1 MAELHRVE
9 INEKAPNEIEPT
21 EEKPEE
27 QVEANASTEEQ
38 TEDPSQDR
46 PEWLPEKF
54 KSAEDMAQAYS
65 ELEKKMGAGAKEDQA
80 EAEQVEE
87 KAEDETEQTEENVS
101 EAYQAVA
108 EASKEFFENDG
119 QLSEETYNTLE
130 KAGLP
135 RDLVDSYAAG
145 QQALLQSEE
154 SQIQSVANG
163 QYDAMAEWA
172 NENLPQEEIDAF
184 DEAVTGG
191 TVQQAKLAVQGLYA
205 RYQNSVGSTPKLT
218 QGAVAGTS
226 TMPFKSMQE
235 LARAQSDPRYRSG
248 DKAYHE
254 EIDRR
259 LAVSNI

>member
-9 INEKAPNEIEPT
+9 INEKAPNEIEPA
-21 EEKPEE
+21 EEKPQEQA
-27 QVEANASTEEQ
+27 QVETEELPQ
-38 TEDPSQDR
+38 EQSDR

-54 KSAEDMAQAYS
+54 KSPEDMSKAYA
-65 ELEKKMGAGAKEDQA
+65 ELEKKLGQAPKEDEQ

-87 KAEDETEQTEENVS
+87 KAEDKEEQSEEDVS

-119 QLSEETYNTLE
+119 QLSEETYNALE

-145 QQALLQSEE
+145 QQALLSSEE
-154 SQIQSVANG
+154 GQIKSVAQGN
-163 QYDAMAEWA
+163 YDAMAEWA

-184 DEAVTGG
+184 DEVVTGG
-191 TVQQAKLAVQGLYA
+191 SISQAKLAVQGLYA
-205 RYQNSVGSTPKLT
+205 RYQNEVGAKPKLT

-235 LARAQSDPRYRSG
+235 LARAQSDPRYKSG

-259 LAVSNI
+259 LSVSKI

>member
-9 INEKAPNEIEPT
+9 INEKAPSEIEP
-21 EEKPEE
+21 EEKP
-27 QVEANASTEEQ
+27 VTEEELPQ
-38 TEDPSQDR
+38 EQSDR

-54 KSAEDMAQAYS
+54 KTPEDMSKAYT
-65 ELEKKMGAGAKEDQA
+65 ELEKKMGAGAKED
-80 EAEQVEE
+80 EAEVEQSE
-87 KAEDETEQTEENVS
+87 TEAEDNEEQSEENTS

-119 QLSEETYNTLE
+119 QLSEETYNALE
-130 KAGLP
+130 KVGLP

-145 QQALLQSEE
+145 QQALLASEE
-154 SQIQSVANG
+154 GQIKGVAQGN
-163 QYDAMAEWA
+163 YDAMAEWA
-172 NENLPQEEIDAF
+172 NENLPKEEIDAF

-191 TVQQAKLAVQGLYA
+191 TISQAKLAVQGLYA
-205 RYQNSVGSTPKLT
+205 RYQNAVGAKPKLT
-218 QGAVAGTS
+218 QGAVNGVS

-235 LARAQSDPRYRSG
+235 LARAQSDPRYKSG

-259 LAVSNI
+259 LSVSNI

>member
-21 EEKPEE
+21 EEKP
-27 QVEANASTEEQ
+27 QVETEEL
-38 TEDPSQDR
+38 SQEQSDR

-65 ELEKKMGAGAKEDQA
+65 ELEKKLGQAPKEDTEESEQVEKKA
-80 EAEQVEE
+80 EDNEEQVEE
-87 KAEDETEQTEENVS
+87 NTS

-119 QLSEETYNTLE
+119 KLSEETYNTLE

-145 QQALLQSEE
+145 QQALQQSEE
-154 SQIQSVANG
+154 GQIKSVAQGN
-163 QYDAMAEWA
+163 YEAMAEWA
-172 NENLPQEEIDAF
+172 NENLPQEEVEAF

-191 TVQQAKLAVQGLYA
+191 TVSQAKLAVQGLYA
-205 RYQNSVGSTPKLT
+205 RYQNEVGARPKLT
-218 QGAVAGTS
+218 QGGVNGAS
-226 TMPFKSMQE
+226 TMPFRSMQE
-235 LARAQSDPRYRSG
+235 LARAQSDPRYKSG

-259 LAVSNI
+259 LQVSSI

>member
-9 INEKAPNEIEPT
+9 INEKAPSEIEP
-21 EEKPEE
+21 EEKP
-27 QVEANASTEEQ
+27 STEQPQ
-38 TEDPSQDR
+38 TEEIQSDR

-65 ELEKKMGAGAKEDQA
+65 ELEKKLGQPKEEATEEPEQS
-80 EAEQVEE
+80 EAEVEDKE
-87 KAEDETEQTEENVS
+87 EQAEENVS
-101 EAYQAVA
+101 EAYQTIA

-119 QLSEETYNTLE
+119 QLSEETYNALE

-154 SQIQSVANG
+154 AQIQSVANG

-191 TVQQAKLAVQGLYA
+191 TIQQAKLAVQGLYA
-205 RYQNSVGSTPKLT
+205 RYQNATGSTPKLT
-218 QGAVAGTS
+218 QGSVSGVS

>member
-9 INEKAPNEIEPT
+9 INEKAPNEIEP
-21 EEKPEE
+21 EEKPVEQQAETELPQEE
-27 QVEANASTEEQ
+27 N
-38 TEDPSQDR
+38 DR
-46 PEWLPEKF
+46 PQWLPEKF

-65 ELEKKMGAGAKEDQA
+65 ELEKKLGQAPKEEQA
-80 EAEQVEE
+80 EAEQSEAEAENKEE
-87 KAEDETEQTEENVS
+87 QAEENVS
-101 EAYQAVA
+101 EAYQTIA

-119 QLSEETYNTLE
+119 TLSEETYNALE

-154 SQIQSVANG
+154 AQIQSVANG

-205 RYQNSVGSTPKLT
+205 RYQNATGSTPKLT
-218 QGAVAGTS
+218 QGSVTGTS

>member
-9 INEKAPNEIEPT
+9 INEKAPSEIEP
-21 EEKPEE
+21 EEKP
-27 QVEANASTEEQ
+27 VTEEELPQ
-38 TEDPSQDR
+38 DQSDR

-54 KSAEDMAQAYS
+54 KSAEDMAQAYA
-65 ELEKKMGAGAKEDQA
+65 ELEKKLGQAPKEDT
-80 EAEQVEE
+80 EESEQVEE
-87 KAEDETEQTEENVS
+87 KAEDDEEQTEENTS
-101 EAYQAVA
+101 EAYKAVA

-119 QLSEETYNTLE
+119 QLSEETYNALE

-154 SQIQSVANG
+154 GQIKSVAQGN
-163 QYDAMAEWA
+163 YDAMAEWA

-184 DEAVTGG
+184 DEVVTGG
-191 TVQQAKLAVQGLYA
+191 SISQAKLAVQGLYA
-205 RYQNSVGSTPKLT
+205 RYQNEVGAKPKLT
-218 QGAVAGTS
+218 QGAVSGVS

-235 LARAQSDPRYRSG
+235 LARAQSDPRYKSG

-259 LAVSNI
+259 LSVSNI

>member
-9 INEKAPNEIEPT
+9 INEKAPNEIEP
-21 EEKPEE
+21 EEAQTDEVAE
-27 QVEANASTEEQ
+27 TTEEQ
-38 TEDPSQDR
+38 QTER

-54 KSAEDMAQAYS
+54 KSAEDMANAYS
-65 ELEKKMGAGAKEDQA
+65 ELEKKLGQPASE
-80 EAEQVEE
+80 EQQEE
-87 KAEDETEQTEENVS
+87 EPQQTEENENENDKP
-101 EAYQAVA
+101 EAGNYNEAVV

-119 QLSEETYNTLE
+119 QLSEETYQKLE
-130 KAGLP
+130 KVGLP

-154 SQIQSVANG
+154 AQIKGVAG
-163 QYDAMAEWA
+163 GEYDQMAEWA
-172 NENLPQEEIDAF
+172 NEHLPSEEVDAF
-184 DEAVTGG
+184 DEAVTSGS
-191 TVQQAKLAVQGLYA
+191 VQQAKLAVQGLYA
-205 RYQNSVGSTPKLT
+205 RYQNATGSRPKTLV
-218 QGAVAGTS
+218 QGAVSGSS

-248 DKAYHE
+248 DKAYHQ

>member
-9 INEKAPNEIEPT
+9 INEKAPNEIEPVDET
-21 EEKPEE
+21 AETPEE
-27 QVEANASTEEQ
+27 QQAEPQAEETTE
-38 TEDPSQDR
+38 R

-54 KSAEDMAQAYS
+54 KSAEDMAQAYA
-65 ELEKKMGAGAKEDQA
+65 ELEKRMGQGTKE
-80 EAEQVEE
+80 VE
-87 KAEDETEQTEENVS
+87 ETEQPEEQQEEQTDDNKEEVGDYN
-101 EAYQAVA
+101 EAVV

-119 QLSEETYNTLE
+119 KLSEDTYKKLE
-130 KAGLP
+130 GIGLP

-154 SQIQSVANG
+154 AQIKGVAG
-163 QYDAMAEWA
+163 DSYDAMAEWA
-172 NENLPQEEIDAF
+172 NEHLPQEEIDAF
-184 DEAVTGG
+184 DEAVTSG
-191 TVQQAKLAVQGLYA
+191 TINQAKLAVQGLYA
-205 RYQNSVGSTPKLT
+205 RYQNATGATQPKLV
-218 QGAVAGTS
+218 QGAVSGSS

-248 DKAYHE
+248 DKAYHQ

>member
-9 INEKAPNEIEPT
+9 INEKAPSEIEPEEETNT
-21 EEKPEE
+21 ESEE
-27 QVEANASTEEQ
+27 LPQEQ
-38 TEDPSQDR
+38 SDR

-54 KSAEDMAQAYS
+54 KSPEDMSKAYS
-65 ELEKKMGAGAKEDQA
+65 ELEKKLGQPTE
-80 EAEQVEE
+80 EASEEPEQVEE
-87 KAEDETEQTEENVS
+87 KAEDKEEQTEENTS

-154 SQIQSVANG
+154 GQIKSVAQGN
-163 QYDAMAEWA
+163 YEAMAEWA
-172 NENLPQEEIDAF
+172 NENLPQEEVEAF

-191 TVQQAKLAVQGLYA
+191 TVSQAKLAVQGLYA
-205 RYQNSVGSTPKLT
+205 RYQNEVGAKPKLT
-218 QGAVAGTS
+218 QGAVSGAS
-226 TMPFKSMQE
+226 TMPFRSMQE
-235 LARAQSDPRYRSG
+235 LARAQSDPRYKSG

-259 LAVSNI
+259 LQVSNI

>member
-9 INEKAPNEIEPT
+9 INEKAPSEIEPT
-21 EEKPEE
+21 EEKPAEAVEQQPETELPQEE
-27 QVEANASTEEQ
+27 N
-38 TEDPSQDR
+38 DR
-46 PEWLPEKF
+46 PQWLPEKF

-65 ELEKKMGAGAKEDQA
+65 ELEKKLGQAPQEEQA

-87 KAEDETEQTEENVS
+87 KAENETEQTEENTS

-119 QLSEETYNTLE
+119 QLSEETYNALE

-154 SQIQSVANG
+154 AQIQSVANG

-205 RYQNSVGSTPKLT
+205 RYQNATGSNPKLT
-218 QGAVAGTS
+218 QGSVSGVS

>member
-9 INEKAPNEIEPT
+9 INEKAPNEIEP
-21 EEKPEE
+21 EEKPVEE
-27 QVEANASTEEQ
+27 QQQPETELPQE
-38 TEDPSQDR
+38 ENDR
-46 PEWLPEKF
+46 PQWLPEKF

-65 ELEKKMGAGAKEDQA
+65 ELEKKLGQAPKEEQA
-80 EAEQVEE
+80 EAEQSETEVENKE
-87 KAEDETEQTEENVS
+87 EQTEENVS
-101 EAYQAVA
+101 EAYQTIA

-119 QLSEETYNTLE
+119 QLSEETYNALE

-154 SQIQSVANG
+154 AQIQSVANG

-205 RYQNSVGSTPKLT
+205 RYQNATGSTPKLT
-218 QGAVAGTS
+218 QGSATGTS

>member
-9 INEKAPNEIEPT
+9 INEKTTGEIEP
-21 EEKPEE
+21 EKEN
-27 QVEANASTEEQ
+27 VTEEQ
-38 TEDPSQDR
+38 TQPEAEVQQEQSDR

-54 KSAEDMAQAYS
+54 KTPEDMSKAYA
-65 ELEKKMGAGAKEDQA
+65 ELEKKLGQAPKEDTD

-87 KAEDETEQTEENVS
+87 KAEDEAEQAEENVS

-119 QLSEETYNTLE
+119 QLSEETYNALE

-145 QQALLQSEE
+145 QQALLASEE
-154 SQIQSVANG
+154 GQIKSVAQGN
-163 QYDAMAEWA
+163 YDAMAEWA

-205 RYQNSVGSTPKLT
+205 RYQNATGSTPKLT
-218 QGAVAGTS
+218 QGSVTGTA

>member
-9 INEKAPNEIEPT
+9 INEKAPSEIEPEEKNVT
-21 EEKPEE
+21 EEHPNQQAEE
-27 QVEANASTEEQ
+27 LPQEQ
-38 TEDPSQDR
+38 SDR

-54 KSAEDMAQAYS
+54 KDPADMAKAYS
-65 ELEKKMGAGAKEDQA
+65 ELEKKLGQPAE

-87 KAEDETEQTEENVS
+87 KAEDKEEQTEENSS

-119 QLSEETYNTLE
+119 QLSEETYTALE

-154 SQIQSVANG
+154 GQIKGVAQGN
-163 QYDAMAEWA
+163 YDAMAEWA
-172 NENLPQEEIDAF
+172 NENLPQEEINAF

-191 TVQQAKLAVQGLYA
+191 TISQAKLAVQGLYA
-205 RYQNSVGSTPKLT
+205 RYQNEVGAKPQLT
-218 QGAVAGTS
+218 QGAVNGVS

-235 LARAQSDPRYRSG
+235 LARAQSDPRYKSG
-248 DKAYHE
+248 DKAYHQ

-259 LAVSNI
+259 LSVSNI

>member
-9 INEKAPNEIEPT
+9 INEKAPSEIEP
-21 EEKPEE
+21 EEKPAEVTEQQAETELPQEE
-27 QVEANASTEEQ
+27 N
-38 TEDPSQDR
+38 DR
-46 PEWLPEKF
+46 PQWLPEKF

-65 ELEKKMGAGAKEDQA
+65 ELEKKLGQAPKEDT
-80 EAEQVEE
+80 EESEQVEE
-87 KAEDETEQTEENVS
+87 KAEDNEEQTEENTS

-119 QLSEETYNTLE
+119 QLSEETYNALE

-145 QQALLQSEE
+145 QQALLSSEE
-154 SQIQSVANG
+154 GQIKGVAQGN
-163 QYDAMAEWA
+163 YDAMAEWA

-184 DEAVTGG
+184 DEVVTGG
-191 TVQQAKLAVQGLYA
+191 SISQAKLAVQGLYA
-205 RYQNSVGSTPKLT
+205 RYQNEVGAKPKLT

-235 LARAQSDPRYRSG
+235 LARAQSDPRYKSG

>member
-9 INEKAPNEIEPT
+9 INEKAPNEIEP
-21 EEKPEE
+21 EEKPVEQQQPETELPQEE
-27 QVEANASTEEQ
+27 N
-38 TEDPSQDR
+38 DR
-46 PEWLPEKF
+46 PQWLPEKF

-65 ELEKKMGAGAKEDQA
+65 ELEKKLGQAPQEEQA

-87 KAEDETEQTEENVS
+87 KAENQEEQSEENVS

-119 QLSEETYNTLE
+119 TLSEETYNALE

-154 SQIQSVANG
+154 AQIQSVANG

-205 RYQNSVGSTPKLT
+205 RYQNATGSTPKLT
-218 QGAVAGTS
+218 QGSVSGVS

>member
-9 INEKAPNEIEPT
+9 INEKAPSEIEPT
-21 EEKPEE
+21 EEETNTESEE
-27 QVEANASTEEQ
+27 LQQEKS
-38 TEDPSQDR
+38 DR

-54 KSAEDMAQAYS
+54 KSPEDMSKAYS
-65 ELEKKMGAGAKEDQA
+65 ELEKKLGQSPE
-80 EAEQVEE
+80 ESTEESEQVEE
-87 KAEDETEQTEENVS
+87 KAEDQEEQTEENTS

-154 SQIQSVANG
+154 GQIKSVAQGN
-163 QYDAMAEWA
+163 YDAMAEWA
-172 NENLPQEEIDAF
+172 NENLPQEEIDAC

-191 TVQQAKLAVQGLYA
+191 TISQAKLAVQGLYA
-205 RYQNSVGSTPKLT
+205 RYQNEVGAKPKLT
-218 QGAVAGTS
+218 QGAVSGVS

-235 LARAQSDPRYRSG
+235 LARAQSDPRYKSG

-259 LAVSNI
+259 LSVSSI

>member
-9 INEKAPNEIEPT
+9 INEKAPSEIEPEEKQQTDEVVETT
-21 EEKPEE
+21 EEPQE
-27 QVEANASTEEQ
+27 QSE
-38 TEDPSQDR
+38 R

-54 KSAEDMAQAYS
+54 SSPEEMAKSYS
-65 ELEKKMGAGAKEDQA
+65 ELEKKMGAGAKED
-80 EAEQVEE
+80 EAEVEQPQ
-87 KAEDETEQTEENVS
+87 QTEENS
-101 EAYQAVA
+101 EDNTQENSNYNEAVV
-108 EASKEFFENDG
+108 EASQEFFANDG
-119 QLSEETYNTLE
+119 KLSEETYQKLE
-130 KAGLP
+130 GIGLP

-154 SQIQSVANG
+154 SEIKGVAGG
-163 QYDAMAEWA
+163 QYDQMAEWA
-172 NENLPQEEIDAF
+172 NEHLPQEEVDAF

-205 RYQNSVGSTPKLT
+205 RYQNATGAQPKLT
-218 QGAVAGTS
+218 QGSVTGTS

-235 LARAQSDPRYRSG
+235 LARAQADPRYRSG

>member
-9 INEKAPNEIEPT
+9 INEKAPNEIEPVDET
-21 EEKPEE
+21 VETPEE
-27 QVEANASTEEQ
+27 QQAEPQAEETTE
-38 TEDPSQDR
+38 R

-54 KSAEDMAQAYS
+54 KSAEDMAQAYA
-65 ELEKKMGAGAKEDQA
+65 ELEKRMGQGTRE
-80 EAEQVEE
+80 VE
-87 KAEDETEQTEENVS
+87 ETEQPEEQQEETNDNKE
-101 EAYQAVA
+101 EASDYNEAVV

-119 QLSEETYNTLE
+119 KLSEDTYKKLE
-130 KAGLP
+130 GIGLP

-154 SQIQSVANG
+154 AQIKGVAGDN
-163 QYDAMAEWA
+163 YDQMAEWA
-172 NENLPQEEIDAF
+172 NEHLPQEEIDAF
-184 DEAVTGG
+184 DEAVTSG
-191 TVQQAKLAVQGLYA
+191 TISQAKLAVQGLYA
-205 RYQNSVGSTPKLT
+205 RYQNATGATQPKLV
-218 QGAVAGTS
+218 QGAVSGTS

-248 DKAYHE
+248 DKAYHQ

>member
-9 INEKAPNEIEPT
+9 INEKAPSEIEPEERPVT
-21 EEKPEE
+21 EEELP
-27 QVEANASTEEQ
+27 QDQS
-38 TEDPSQDR
+38 DR

-54 KSAEDMAQAYS
+54 KSAEDMAQAYA
-65 ELEKKMGAGAKEDQA
+65 ELEKKLGQTPKEDT
-80 EAEQVEE
+80 EESEQVEE
-87 KAEDETEQTEENVS
+87 KAEDEKEQTEENTS
-101 EAYQAVA
+101 EAYKAVA

-119 QLSEETYNTLE
+119 QLSEETYNALE

-154 SQIQSVANG
+154 GQIKSVAQGN
-163 QYDAMAEWA
+163 YDAMAEWA

-184 DEAVTGG
+184 DEVVTGG
-191 TVQQAKLAVQGLYA
+191 SISQAKLAVQGLYA
-205 RYQNSVGSTPKLT
+205 RYQNEVGAKPKLT
-218 QGAVAGTS
+218 QGAVSGVS

-235 LARAQSDPRYRSG
+235 LARAQSDPRYKSG

-259 LAVSNI
+259 LSVSNI

>member
-9 INEKAPNEIEPT
+9 INEKAPSEIEPEKETNT
-21 EEKPEE
+21 ESEE
-27 QVEANASTEEQ
+27 LPQEQ
-38 TEDPSQDR
+38 SDR

-54 KSAEDMAQAYS
+54 KSPEDMSKAYS
-65 ELEKKMGAGAKEDQA
+65 ELEKKLGQPTE
-80 EAEQVEE
+80 ESTEESEQVEE
-87 KAEDETEQTEENVS
+87 KAEDQEEQSEENTS

-154 SQIQSVANG
+154 GQIKSVAQGN
-163 QYDAMAEWA
+163 YEAMAEWA
-172 NENLPQEEIDAF
+172 NENLPQEEVEAF
-184 DEAVTGG
+184 DDAVTGG
-191 TVQQAKLAVQGLYA
+191 TVSQAKLAVQGLYA
-205 RYQNSVGSTPKLT
+205 RYQNEVGAKPKLT
-218 QGAVAGTS
+218 QGGVNGAS
-226 TMPFKSMQE
+226 TMPFRSMQE
-235 LARAQSDPRYRSG
+235 LARAQSDPRYKSG

-259 LAVSNI
+259 LQVSSI

>member
-9 INEKAPNEIEPT
+9 INEKAPSEIEP
-21 EEKPEE
+21 EERQQPEE
-27 QVEANASTEEQ
+27 QAQAELPQDQS
-38 TEDPSQDR
+38 DR

-54 KSAEDMAQAYS
+54 KSPEDMSKAYA
-65 ELEKKMGAGAKEDQA
+65 ELEKKLGQAPKED
-80 EAEQVEE
+80 EQEVEQSEE
-87 KAEDETEQTEENVS
+87 KAEDDEEQTEENTS
-101 EAYQAVA
+101 EAYKAVA

-119 QLSEETYNTLE
+119 QLSEETYNALE

-145 QQALLQSEE
+145 QQALLASEE
-154 SQIQSVANG
+154 GQIKSVAQGN
-163 QYDAMAEWA
+163 YDAMAEWA

-191 TVQQAKLAVQGLYA
+191 TISQAKLAVQGLYA
-205 RYQNSVGSTPKLT
+205 RYQNEVGAKPKLT
-218 QGAVAGTS
+218 QGAVNGVS

-235 LARAQSDPRYRSG
+235 LARAQSDPRYKSG

-259 LAVSNI
+259 LSVSKI

>member
-9 INEKAPNEIEPT
+9 INEKAPSEIEP
-21 EEKPEE
+21 EEK
-27 QVEANASTEEQ
+27 ASTEAVEQ
-38 TEDPSQDR
+38 TTELPQEQEDR
-46 PEWLPEKF
+46 PQWLPEKF
-54 KSAEDMAQAYS
+54 KSAEDMAKAYS
-65 ELEKKMGAGAKEDQA
+65 ELEKKMGAGAKEDEA
-80 EAEQVEE
+80 EAEQSEAETENQEEQVEE
-87 KAEDETEQTEENVS
+87 NTS

-119 QLSEETYNTLE
+119 QLSEETYNALE

-154 SQIQSVANG
+154 AQIQSVANG

-205 RYQNSVGSTPKLT
+205 RYQNATGSTPKLT
-218 QGAVAGTS
+218 QGSVTGTS

>member
-9 INEKAPNEIEPT
+9 INEKAPSEIEPT
-21 EEKPEE
+21 EEKPVEE
-27 QVEANASTEEQ
+27 QQQPETELPQE
-38 TEDPSQDR
+38 EIDR
-46 PEWLPEKF
+46 PQWLPEKF

-65 ELEKKMGAGAKEDQA
+65 ELEKKLGQPKEEATEEPEQSET
-80 EAEQVEE
+80 EAENQE
-87 KAEDETEQTEENVS
+87 EQTEENVS
-101 EAYQAVA
+101 EAYQTIA

-119 QLSEETYNTLE
+119 TLSEETYNALE

-154 SQIQSVANG
+154 AQIQSVANG

-205 RYQNSVGSTPKLT
+205 RYQNATGSTPKLT
-218 QGAVAGTS
+218 QGSVSGVS